1 VWAIVQGAYGAPDDV
16 LALRDVPLPSIRDDE
31 VLVHVRAAS
40 MHPDIWHTVYGV
52 PYALRIMGG
61 GLRGPKNPILG
72 TDVAGVVEAVGDA
85 ATRFRVGDAV
95 FGEIVSGNQWTNGGA
110 YAEYA
115 AARESRLAPKP
126 ATVTFEQ
133 AASVPTS
140 ALIALRAVRREGRV
154 RSGQSV
160 LVNGAG
166 GGVGT
171 MAVQI
176 ARASGAHVT
185 AVDSSEKAEMLRTIG
200 AEHVIDYAQEDFT
213 RGGDRYDLI
222 LDLAGNHRWREV
234 RRAVTPHGT
243 YVLIGDQHVYGG
255 SNHRWI
261 GSLGR
266 FLGLMV
272 RSTFDRR
279 LPGVRAFRT
288 TDDDPMA
295 TVADLV
301 EAGSIVPVVDRTY
314 DLSQVVE
321 AIHHMEA
328 GTARGRIVITI

>member
-1 VWAIVQGAYGAPDDV
+1 MRAIVQSAYGAPDDV
-16 LALRDVPLPSIRDDE
+16 LALREMPRPAIRDDE
-31 VLVHVRAAS
+31 VLVRVRAAS

-61 GLRGPKNPILG
+61 GLRGPKNPVLG
-72 TDVAGVVEAVGDA
+72 TDVAGEVEAVGDSV
-85 ATRFRVGDAV
+85 TRFRVGDAV

-115 AARESRLAPKP
+115 AARESRLAAKP
-126 ATVTFEQ
+126 TTVTFEQ

-140 ALIALRAVRREGRV
+140 ALIALRAVRVEGRV

-171 MAVQI
+171 LAVQI
-176 ARASGAHVT
+176 ARAAGARVT
-185 AVDSSEKAEMLRTIG
+185 AVDSSEKADMLRSIG
-200 AEHVIDYAQEDFT
+200 AEHVIDYALEDFT
-213 RGGDRYDLI
+213 SGGDRYDLI
-222 LDLAGNHRWREV
+222 VDLAGNHRWRAV
-234 RRAVTPHGT
+234 RRALTDHGT
-243 YVLIGDQHVYGG
+243 YVLVGDQHVYGG

-266 FLGLMV
+266 FLGLMA
-272 RSTFDRR
+272 RSSYDRR
-279 LPGVRAFRT
+279 LPGVRAFRK

-295 TVADLV
+295 VVADLV
-301 EAGSIVPVVDRTY
+301 ETGSIVPVVDSTY
-314 DLSQVVE
+314 PLSQVVE
-321 AIHHMEA
+321 AFHHMEA
-328 GTARGRIVITI
+328 GTAQGRIVITI

>member
-1 VWAIVQGAYGAPDDV
+1 VQSGYGAPDEV
-16 LALRDVPLPSIRDDE
+16 LELRDVARPAIRDDE
-31 VLVHVRAAS
+31 VLVRVRAAS
-40 MHPDIWHTVYGV
+40 LHPDVWHTVYGV
-52 PYALRIMGG
+52 PYALRVMGA
-61 GLRGPKNPILG
+61 GLRRPTRPVPG
-72 TDVAGVVEAVGDA
+72 TDVAGEVEAVGEA
-85 ATRFRVGDAV
+85 VTRFRVGDAV

-126 ATVTFEQ
+126 AAITFEQ

-140 ALIALRAVRREGRV
+140 ALIALRAVRGEGRV
-154 RSGQSV
+154 RSGQRV

-176 ARASGAHVT
+176 ARASGASVT
-185 AVDSSEKAEMLRTIG
+185 AVDRSDKADVLRSIG
-200 AEHVIDYAQEDFT
+200 AERVIDYIDEDFT

-222 LDLAGNHRWREV
+222 LDLAGNHGWREV
-234 RRAVTPHGT
+234 RRALTPRGT

-255 SNHRWI
+255 SGRWF

-272 RSTFDRR
+272 RSSFDRR
-279 LPGVRAFRT
+279 LPGARAFRK

-295 TVADLV
+295 VVADLV
-301 EAGSIVPVVDRTY
+301 ETGSIVPVVDRTY
-314 DLSQVVE
+314 PMDQVVQ

>member
-1 VWAIVQGAYGAPDDV
+1 MQSAYGAPDDV
-16 LALRDVPLPSIRDDE
+16 LALREVPLPTIRDDE
-31 VLVHVRAAS
+31 VLVRVRAAS

-61 GLRGPKNPILG
+61 GLRGPKNPVLG
-72 TDVAGVVEAVGDA
+72 TDVAGEVEAVGGA
-85 ATRFRVGDAV
+85 VTRLHAGDSV
-95 FGEIVSGNQWTNGGA
+95 FGEIVSGNQWTNGGT

-126 ATVTFEQ
+126 SGITFEQ

-140 ALIALRAVRREGRV
+140 ALIALRAVRGEGRV

-176 ARASGAHVT
+176 ARAAGARVT
-185 AVDSSEKAEMLRTIG
+185 AVDSSYKADMLRSIG

-213 RGGDRYDLI
+213 RTGDRYDLI
-222 LDLAGNHRWREV
+222 VDLAGNHRWRQA
-234 RRAVTPHGT
+234 RRALTPRGT
-243 YVLIGDQHVYGG
+243 YVLVGDQHVYGG
-255 SNHRWI
+255 SDHRWI

-272 RSTFDRR
+272 RSSYDRR
-279 LPGVRAFRT
+279 LPGVRAFRA

-295 TVADLV
+295 VVADLV
-301 EAGSIVPVVDRTY
+301 ETGSIVPVVDRTY
-314 DLSQVVE
+314 PLSRVVE
-321 AIHHMEA
+321 AIRDMEG
-328 GTARGRIVITI
+328 GTAKGRIVITI

>member
-1 VWAIVQGAYGAPDDV
+1 MQSAYGSPDEV
-16 LALRDVPLPSIRDDE
+16 LALREVPRPTIRDDE
-31 VLVHVRAAS
+31 VLVRVRAAS
-40 MHPDIWHTVYGV
+40 LHPDIWHTVYGV

-61 GLRGPKNPILG
+61 GLRGPKNHVLG
-72 TDVAGVVEAVGDA
+72 TDVAGEVEAVGDA
-85 ATRFRVGDAV
+85 VTRFKVGDAV

-110 YAEYA
+110 YADYA

-126 ATVTFEQ
+126 PAITFEQ

-140 ALIALRAVRREGRV
+140 ALIALRAVRIEGRV

-176 ARASGAHVT
+176 ARAAGAHVT
-185 AVDSSEKAEMLRTIG
+185 AVDSSQKADMLRSIG
-200 AEHVIDYAQEDFT
+200 AEHMIDYAREDFT
-213 RGGDRYDLI
+213 NGEDRFDVM

-234 RRAVTPHGT
+234 RRALTPHGT

-255 SNHRWI
+255 ANHRWI

-266 FLGLMV
+266 FLGLMG
-272 RSTFDRR
+272 RSSFDRR
-279 LPGVRAFRT
+279 LPGVRAFRKP
-288 TDDDPMA
+288 DEEPMV
-295 TVADLV
+295 TVAQLV
-301 EAGSIVPVVDRTY
+301 ETGSIVPVVDSTY
-314 DLSQVVE
+314 PLDQVVE
-321 AIHHMEA
+321 AIHHMAA
-328 GTARGRIVITI
+328 GTAQGRIVITI

>member
-1 VWAIVQGAYGAPDDV
+1 MRAIVQSAYGAPDDV
-16 LALRDVPLPSIRDDE
+16 LALREVPLPTIRDDE
-31 VLVHVRAAS
+31 VLVRVRAAS

-61 GLRGPKNPILG
+61 GLRGPKNPVLG
-72 TDVAGVVEAVGDA
+72 TDVAGEVEAVGA
-85 ATRFRVGDAV
+85 AVTRVHVGDAV

-126 ATVTFEQ
+126 SGITFEQ

-140 ALIALRAVRREGRV
+140 ALIALRAVRGEGRV

-176 ARASGAHVT
+176 ARAAGAHVT
-185 AVDSSEKAEMLRTIG
+185 AVDSSDKADMLRSIG
-200 AEHVIDYAQEDFT
+200 AERVIDYAQDDYT
-213 RGGDRYDLI
+213 RTGDRYDLI
-222 LDLAGNHRWREV
+222 VDLAGNHRWRQA
-234 RRAVTPHGT
+234 RRALTPRGT
-243 YVLIGDQHVYGG
+243 YVLVGDQHVYGG
-255 SNHRWI
+255 SDHRWI

-272 RSTFDRR
+272 RSSYDRR

-288 TDDDPMA
+288 SDDDPMA
-295 TVADLV
+295 VVADLV
-301 EAGSIVPVVDRTY
+301 ETGSIVPVVDRTY
-314 DLSQVVE
+314 PLSQVVE
-321 AIHHMEA
+321 AIHDMEA
-328 GTARGRIVITI
+328 GTAKGRIVITI